1 MIKKSFMANEQLF
14 RRCLIQKASALLLAS
29 SIIPTLFEQ
38 VNKSFSYKDI
48 EPVYVPPGAGLKGKI
63 A

>member
-1 MIKKSFMANEQLF
+1 MANEQLF